1 MAHETI
7 NYGYLIV
14 IQDNASENYSYGIPA
29 GDDAQ
34 SIFTSYEDA
43 KIALKNASEQFNE
56 FMPVAYGKAFPYD
69 SVSFDQE
76 LEEKSFAPFGW
87 GVREIDT
94 EVYRMCLG
102 LLRMKIQ

>member
-1 MAHETI
+1 MA
-7 NYGYLIV
+7 YGYLIV
-14 IQDNASENYSYGIPA
+14 VQDNVSENYSYGIPD

-43 KIALKNASEQFNE
+43 KIALEKASKQFNE

-69 SVSFDQE
+69 SVTFEQE

-87 GVREIDT
+87 GTRQMDDEIF
-94 EVYRMCLG
+94 RMCLG
-102 LLRMKIQ
+102 LLRMKMQ